1 MEIYIFINKSRIPA
15 LLFESYTE
23 HTFHFAIHT
32 FLIKGINMT
41 KLDMLYNLANKHN
54 IQIHFFDLTITGCL
68 GLNIEKENM
77 PSMIFLDNSLKK
89 DKNKHIE
96 VLAEELGHFFTSVG
110 ISVGNIKTYSD
121 KLELNRVE
129 NKADKWATNFL
140 ITDEEIINLINKN
153 ITDINEMAEVLS
165 VPYEIVLKKLKN
177 LSITK
182 QYLDLGNGKYL
193 MLTNFPN
200 LIIYQDIL

>member
-23 HTFHFAIHT
+23 HTFHFAIHI

-77 PSMIFLDNSLKK
+77 PSMIFLDNSL
-89 DKNKHIE
+89 
-96 VLAEELGHFFTSVG
+96 
-110 ISVGNIKTYSD
+110 

>member
-1 MEIYIFINKSRIPA
+1 MLLVKFNQEQITA
-15 LLFESYTE
+15 LLFESFIE
-23 HTFHFAIHT
+23 HIFYFIIHT

>member
-1 MEIYIFINKSRIPA
+1 MN
-15 LLFESYTE
+15 T
-23 HTFHFAIHT
+23 
-32 FLIKGINMT
+32 
-41 KLDMLYNLANKHN
+41 LDKLYNIADKHN
-54 IQIHFFDLTITGCL
+54 IKIHFFDLLEETGCL
-68 GLNIEKENM
+68 GLHLEDEII
-77 PSMIFLDNSLKK
+77 SGRIFLDNSLKK

-121 KLELNRVE
+121 KLELNKVE

-140 ITDEEIINLINKN
+140 ITDEEIISLVNKN
-153 ITDINEMAEVLS
+153 ITDINEMAEILS

-182 QYLDLGNGKYL
+182 QYLDLGNGKHL
-193 MLTNFPN
+193 ILSNFPN

>member
-1 MEIYIFINKSRIPA
+1 MIRIF
-15 LLFESYTE
+15 LT
-23 HTFHFAIHT
+23 
-32 FLIKGINMT
+32 KGINMT

-121 KLELNRVE
+121 KLELNKVE

-140 ITDEEIINLINKN
+140 ITDEEIINLVNKN

>member
-1 MEIYIFINKSRIPA
+1 MSSYPA
-15 LLFESYTE
+15 LLFKIPIE
-23 HTFHFAIHT
+23 HIFYFMIHI

-41 KLDMLYNLANKHN
+41 KLDMLYKLANKHN

-121 KLELNRVE
+121 KLELNKVE

-140 ITDEEIINLINKN
+140 ITDEEIISLVNKN
-153 ITDINEMAEVLS
+153 ITDINEMAEILS

-182 QYLDLGNGKYL
+182 QYLDLGNGKHL
-193 MLTNFPN
+193 ILSNFPN